1 MPPVAWGWEIWLYFF
16 IGGVAGGAVAVA
28 ALIDLLNDGRAR
40 PLLRLATIIALPLLL
55 ISLALL
61 TIDLGRP
68 ERLTNLVLA
77 WRPTSPM
84 WWGTFLLAAAVA
96 GSGLLLVESRSD
108 GVGLSWIE
116 SWLRHFTILFSA
128 GLVIY
133 TAVLLADSS
142 RPLWSATPLIPA
154 IFALSAIST
163 GIAALAIG
171 SRWIPTPFEKGLAR
185 VGLPALLLEFAVI
198 GVMLVWLFF
207 AAGPAGAAAI
217 GVLSD
222 PFIGV
227 LFWVFVVGVGLVI
240 PATAILDRWAIP
252 PSWRPVFILIGGLA
266 LRIVIV
272 VGGQGTPLA

>member
-1 MPPVAWGWEIWLYFF
+1 MPPIAWGWEIWLYFF
-16 IGGVAGGAVAVA
+16 IGGVSGGAVAVA

-55 ISLALL
+55 ISLGLL

-84 WWGTFLLAAAVA
+84 WWGTFLLGAAVA
-96 GSGLLLVESRSD
+96 GSGLLLFEARSE
-108 GVGLSWIE
+108 GVGLSWVE
-116 SWLRHFTILFSA
+116 RWLRHFTILFSA

-133 TAVLLADSS
+133 TAVLLSDSS
-142 RPLWSATPLIPA
+142 RPLWSTTPLLPA

-171 SRWIPTPFEKGLAR
+171 SRWIPTPFASGLER
-185 VGLPALLLEFAVI
+185 VELPALLLEFTAI
-198 GVMLVWLFF
+198 GVMLAWLAF

-240 PATAILDRWAIP
+240 PATAIVDRWAIP
-252 PSWRPVFILIGGLA
+252 PSWRPVFILVGGLA